1 MNRKYLITP
10 YALWSFI
17 FVIVPLFLLVIYSFV
32 KTVDGQVI
40 FSFESY
46 TKFFDPLYIDVLLRS
61 LRLAFIT
68 TIICFIMGYPL
79 AMILNSKEFS
89 NKTMILILIILPM
102 WMNSLMRTY
111 AWMILLENKGVI
123 NNILNFF
130 GLPTKQF
137 LYSEGSIIF
146 GMIYNFFPFMILP
159 IYTSLTKIDNHLI
172 EASYDL
178 GANKILTFRKVIFP
192 LSLPGVITGV
202 IMVFMPSLTT
212 FMITRL
218 LGGGQVILI
227 GNMIE
232 EQFTRTNNWGFGSAL
247 SMILMSIILVSI
259 MFFSKNETLEKGG
272 GLI

>member
-40 FSFESY
+40 FSLESY

-68 TIICFIMGYPL
+68 TIICFIMAYPL
-79 AMILNSKEFS
+79 AMILNSREFS

-178 GANKILTFRKVIFP
+178 GANKILTFRKIIFP
-192 LSLPGVITGV
+192 LSFPGVITGV

-247 SMILMSIILVSI
+247 SMILMGIILVSI
-259 MFFSKNETLEKGG
+259 MFFSKNETLAKGG
-272 GLI
+272 SLI